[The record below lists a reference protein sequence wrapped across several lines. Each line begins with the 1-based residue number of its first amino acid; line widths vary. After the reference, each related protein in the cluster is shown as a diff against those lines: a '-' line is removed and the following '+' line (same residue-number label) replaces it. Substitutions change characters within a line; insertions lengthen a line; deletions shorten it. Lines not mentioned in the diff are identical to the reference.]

1 MARSLRVPPALL
13 PSNQRRVPEWCRGAG
28 LFGVT
33 LLAYLPALSA
43 GFIWNDSDY
52 VTAPPLQ
59 SFAGFWR
66 IWFELGAT
74 EQYYP
79 LLHSAFWLEHRW
91 WGDAPFGYHL
101 LNVLLHSGAAVV
113 LAAVLRRLAV
123 PGAWL
128 AAFGF
133 ALHPVAVESVAWVS
147 EQKNTL
153 SLLFYLGAAW
163 FFLRFD
169 AERRARDYVA
179 ATLLFG
185 CALLTKSVTAT
196 LPAALLVVAWWRR
209 GRIEWR
215 RDVRPLLPWLGLGAA
230 MGLVSAWV
238 ERVYIGAHGAEFEL
252 DFLQRTLLAGRGAW
266 FYAGKLLWPAELIFI
281 YPRWTLAAAE
291 AWQWIFP
298 AGVVLLLGLLWR
310 LRTWSRA
317 PLAAALFFG
326 GSLVPTLGFFNVYAF
341 VFSFVADHWQYLPA
355 IGPVALAAA
364 GLMLGLQ
371 RVGASAGLRCGLP
384 VVVVAALG
392 VLTFQQCRDYADL
405 RTFYAATL
413 ARNPAAWMAHH
424 NLGNLLREA
433 GELPAARAHF
443 EAALRVRPDLFK
455 AHNNLG
461 SVLRDLKDLPA
472 ARAHYEQALAIKPDY
487 HEAHNN
493 LGSLLREQRDLPA
506 ALGHLFTAVRLEPTS
521 GDARNNLG
529 MALRD
534 AGRPREALVQ
544 FERVVREQ
552 PAMAAARLNLALTLS
567 LLGRM
572 PEAMA
577 HYREARRLNPA
588 LPEL

>member
-1 MARSLRVPPALL
+1 MARPTSVPPAPL
-13 PSNQRRVPEWCRGAG
+13 PESGRPVPEWALAAG
-28 LFGVT
+28 LFAVT
-33 LLAYLPALSA
+33 LLAYLPALRA
-43 GFIWNDSDY
+43 GFVWNDSDY

-59 SFAGFWR
+59 SVAGFWR

-79 LLHSAFWLEHRW
+79 LLHIAFWLEHRL

-101 LNVLLHSGAAVV
+101 LNVLLHAGAAVM
-113 LAAVLRRLAV
+113 LATVLRRLAV

-128 AAFGF
+128 AAYLF

-163 FFLRFD
+163 CFLRYE
-169 AERRARDYVA
+169 AGRRPRDYVV
-179 ATLLFG
+179 ATLLFVG
-185 CALLTKSVTAT
+185 ALLTKSVTAT
-196 LPAALLVVAWWRR
+196 LPAALLVVAWWRH
-209 GRIEWR
+209 GRIGWR
-215 RDVRPLLPWLGLGAA
+215 RDVRPLLLWFALGAA

-238 ERVYIGAHGAEFEL
+238 ERVYIGAHGAEFDL
-252 DFLQRTLLAGRGAW
+252 NLLQRALLAGRVPW
-266 FYAGKLLWPAELIFI
+266 FYAGKLLWPADLVFI
-281 YPRWTLAAAE
+281 YPRWTVDAARVG
-291 AWQWIFP
+291 QWLFP
-298 AGVVLLLGLLWR
+298 VGVMALLGLLWR
-310 LRTWSRA
+310 LRTRTRA
-317 PLAAALFFG
+317 PLAAVLFFG

-341 VFSFVADHWQYLPA
+341 LFSYVADHWQYLPA
-355 IGPVALAAA
+355 IGLVALFAA
-364 GLMLGLQ
+364 GLVRLLE
-371 RVGASAGLRCGLP
+371 RASAP
-384 VVVVAALG
+384 MVVRRVAPAALIAGLG
-392 VLTFQQCRDYADL
+392 VLTFQQSRLYADM
-405 RTFYAATL
+405 RTFYTATL
-413 ARNPAAWMAHH
+413 ARNPAAWMAHN

-461 SVLRDLKDLPA
+461 SVLRDLKDVA
-472 ARAHYEQALAIKPDY
+472 GARSHYEKALALKPDY

-493 LGSLLREQRDLPA
+493 LGSLLREQRDLPG
-506 ALGHLFTAVRLEPTS
+506 ALGHLFTAVRLDPAS

-534 AGRPREALVQ
+534 AGRPQEALAQ
-544 FERVVREQ
+544 FEQVVREN
-552 PAMAAARLNLALTLS
+552 PTMPAARLNLALTLS

-572 PEAMA
+572 PEAME